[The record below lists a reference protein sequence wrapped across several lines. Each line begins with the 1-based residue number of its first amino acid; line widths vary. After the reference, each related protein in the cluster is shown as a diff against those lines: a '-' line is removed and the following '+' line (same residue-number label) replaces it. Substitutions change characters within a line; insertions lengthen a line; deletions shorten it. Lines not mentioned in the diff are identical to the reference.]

1 MRGDQG
7 KTVSEGCRRKVMPTL
22 EAFLDTPVVRCDD
35 GEIIIYPKLSL
46 VEIDGELLTADD
58 VAELAGAFTE
68 AIRQELPNR
77 PVGAGRTVAGHWH
90 VDVEGGGVVVVNG
103 SPYATWE
110 IARYVRSLRY
120 AARLMDE

>member
-1 MRGDQG
+1 M
-7 KTVSEGCRRKVMPTL
+7 SEGCRSEVMPPL

-58 VAELAGAFTE
+58 VTELAGAFTE
-68 AIRQELPNR
+68 AVRQELPNG
-77 PVGAGRTVAGHWH
+77 PLEEGRTVAGHWH
-90 VDVEGGGVVVVNG
+90 VHVEGGGVVVVNG

-120 AARLMDE
+120 AARLMDG